1 MSNIINCS
9 LYFLNSLVL
18 ISGLILFSYYSDT
31 EIHNKTLVELNCGQ
45 TYFLSFMTVI
55 NSILSL
61 LTIEYFKYIGFIST
75 ISIFSYN
82 SYNIEYIASKCILN
96 GNVVWLYYLYGI
108 IINGINIFINLFA
121 FLDYVRIKKNNKI
134 NVINDDDEHIEHNLI
149 YDVNNESVNGNNEE
163 HIYEAF

>member
-1 MSNIINCS
+1 MSNIINWS

-55 NSILSL
+55 NSIFSL
-61 LTIEYFKYIGFIST
+61 LTIKYCKYIGFVT
-75 ISIFSYN
+75 TVSIFSYN

-96 GNVVWLYYLYGI
+96 GNIVWLYYLYGI
-108 IINGINIFINLFA
+108 IINGINIFIYLFA

-134 NVINDDDEHIEHNLI
+134 NVINDDHIEHNLI
-149 YDVNNESVNGNNEE
+149 YDVNNETVNGNNNE
-163 HIYEAF
+163 HIYEDF

>member
-45 TYFLSFMTVI
+45 TYFLSFITLI
-55 NSILSL
+55 NSIISL
-61 LTIEYFKYIGFIST
+61 LSIEHFKYIGFVST
-75 ISIFSYN
+75 VSIFSYN

-96 GNVVWLYYLYGI
+96 GNVVWLCYLYGI
-108 IINGINIFINLFA
+108 IINGINIFIYLFA

-134 NVINDDDEHIEHNLI
+134 NINDDDEHLEHNLI
-149 YDVNNESVNGNNEE
+149 YDVNNENVTKNNDE